1 MIEASWAVYRSII
14 VISGA
19 TRPEAQAAAVKSD
32 VIRHG
37 RSLIFHFCGLKGRT
51 VEGFGA

>member
-1 MIEASWAVYRSII
+1 MIYRSRI
-14 VISGA
+14 VMRGE

-37 RSLIFHFCGLKGRT
+37 KFFVFQS
-51 VEGFGA
+51 